1 MRFVHTLF
9 VFSFL
14 VVGVWESQSSI
25 AVQNKN
31 SSLPNVVII
40 LADDLGYGD
49 VGCYNPDS
57 KIPTPNLDRM
67 ANEGMRFTDAHSP
80 CTVCTPTRYSLL
92 TGQMPF
98 RIPNGARVFSGAGG
112 PSLIAPDELTL
123 ADMLK
128 TKGYSTA
135 CFGKWHIGLTFYDK
149 EGNPIHKGG
158 PKTIEQIDYTREI
171 GGGPLDCGF
180 DQFYG
185 TACCCLLYTSPS
197 PRDGLLSRMPSS
209 A

>member
-1 MRFVHTLF
+1 MRFVHALF

-25 AVQNKN
+25 AVQNEN

-135 CFGKWHIGLTFYDK
+135 CF
-149 EGNPIHKGG
+149 
-158 PKTIEQIDYTREI
+158 
-171 GGGPLDCGF
+171 
-180 DQFYG
+180 
-185 TACCCLLYTSPS
+185 CLLYTSPS
-197 PRDGLLSRMPSS
+197 PRD
-209 A
+209 